1 MQHFETET
9 VVVGAG
15 MIGMAIALELA
26 RSGQIVHVVDRAS
39 SWGAEASGA
48 AAGMLAPQHEADA
61 AGQFLDLYLEAR
73 DLWVDTAADLLETT
87 GIDPGHRSDG
97 FLYLALNPDEWVLLQ
112 ERAEWQRQ
120 AGLPVEV
127 FAPDEAAERF
137 PMFSLDVAG
146 AIFHHGDH
154 HLHTSHALDA
164 YAAACRAAGVQFIFD
179 AEVSDLIVERHP
191 AGGRVAGIHTEGL
204 HLTAA
209 RTVLAAGAWTGR
221 LTAALGAPL
230 PVEPVRGQAVV
241 VTLEHELLP
250 CLAGSSLGYLVPRGD
265 GEILAGAT
273 TEYVGFDRNTTEV
286 GVNSIWEAATSMVPE
301 LAEKRPAQQW
311 AGLRPGSPDGQPIL
325 GPLPGV
331 GDLWIATAHYR
342 NGILLA
348 PLTGRILKG
357 WITAGEPGIDPAPL
371 LPDRFLF

>member
-1 MQHFETET
+1 MQHLETET

-15 MIGMAIALELA
+15 MIGMSIALELA

-61 AGQFLDLYLEAR
+61 AGLFLDLYLEAR
-73 DLWVDTAADLLETT
+73 DLWVDMASDLLETT
-87 GIDPGHRSDG
+87 GIDPCHRADG
-97 FLYLALNPDEWVLLQ
+97 FLYLALNSEEWILLR
-112 ERAEWQRQ
+112 ERAEWQQRS
-120 AGLPVEV
+120 GLPVEV
-127 FAPDEAAERF
+127 LAPNETVGRF
-137 PMFSLDVAG
+137 PMVSADIAG

-179 AEVSDLIVERHP
+179 SEVSDLIIERHP
-191 AGGRVAGIHTEGL
+191 DGGRVAGIHTKEL

-273 TEYVGFDRNTTEV
+273 SEHVGFDRNTTEA
-286 GVNSIWEAATSMVPE
+286 GVNSVWEAATLMIPE
-301 LAEKRPAQQW
+301 LTGRRPSQQW

-325 GPLPGV
+325 GPLPGM
-331 GDLWIATAHYR
+331 GDLWIATAHFR

-348 PLTGRILKG
+348 PLTGRIMKG
-357 WITAGEPGIDPAPL
+357 WITTGDPGIDPTPL